1 MKRIALMVGGAAV
14 ALGAVVLATGP
25 ASADV
30 PDVIGETYGQAVAIL
45 KNQGD
50 QAVFGGS
57 TGDDLPQS
65 QCVVIAQNSA
75 GRSQRL
81 RLDCKLAPG
90 QAMPV
95 APNTHRLVP
104 QGGSVPGLPDG
115 NGNGR
120 PTPGAGTVTVQA
132 VPVG

>member
-1 MKRIALMVGGAAV
+1 MKKIALMIGSAAV
-14 ALGAVVLATGP
+14 TAGVVVLATGP

-30 PDVIGETYGQAVAIL
+30 PDVTGETYGQAVAIL
-45 KNQGD
+45 KNQGYK
-50 QAVFGGS
+50 AVFAGS
-57 TGDDLPQS
+57 VGDDLPQS
-65 QCVVIAQNSA
+65 QCIVIAQNSA
-75 GRSQRL
+75 GLNQRL

-90 QAMPV
+90 QTMPV

-104 QGGSVPGLPDG
+104 QGGSMPGVPDG

-120 PTPGAGTVTVQA
+120 PTPGAGTVVVQP